1 MLLYIIIRFRS
12 WKYGVSAVA
21 GILHDVLVMLSMYTV
36 FHFTVNNPFVAVILT
51 VVGYSINDTIVIFD
65 RIRENRHL
73 LRGMSLKDILNK
85 SINQTLDRSIMTS
98 ITTFVAIVPLL
109 VLVSGSLGGF
119 VIPLM
124 IGVVCGTY
132 SSVFL
137 CTPLY
142 YEFNKREEL
151 SKYQAQE
158 KARKRIEEK
167 KAAKKQAEKA
177 EAVDAD
183 VVSEKKDANA
193 NASQKPAKTKK
204 KGKKKKS
211 GKKSK

>member
-21 GILHDVLVMLSMYTV
+21 GIGHDVLVLLSMYTI
-36 FHFTVNNPFVAVILT
+36 FHFTVNNPFVAVLLT

-65 RIRENRHL
+65 RVRENRHL
-73 LRGMSLKDILNK
+73 MRGKPLSEILNA

-98 ITTFVAIVPLL
+98 VTTFIAIVPLL
-109 VLVSGSLGGF
+109 VMVSASLSGF

-124 IGVVCGTY
+124 IGVICGTY

-158 KARKRIEEK
+158 KAKKRIEAK
-167 KAAKKQAEKA
+167 KAQKEAKVEELSENA
-177 EAVDAD
+177 EAAAEPVKENAP
-183 VVSEKKDANA
+183 KK
-193 NASQKPAKTKK
+193 KK
-204 KGKKKKS
+204 NKGKKKKS
-211 GKKSK
+211 SKKK